1 MMIISHTYHN
11 YITIF
16 ISVPNFMIYVT
27 TMYICPLFLLSPS
40 LYLFITSN
48 LSSWLLYQWGGSRRR
63 FSIFKCSTITA
74 ILNNCLF
81 LLLLLLSCLLCCLW
95 PFTIFLSIQ
104 ILFAILSANFNSY
117 ILRMLSKVVYL
128 FAWWVV
134 LWTLYISFFLFKL

>member
-1 MMIISHTYHN
+1 
-11 YITIF
+11 
-16 ISVPNFMIYVT
+16 MIYVT
-27 TMYICPLFLLSPS
+27 AMYIWPLFLLSPS

-48 LSSWLLYQWGGSRRR
+48 LSSWLLYQWGCSWRR

-74 ILNNCLF
+74 ILNDCLF

-95 PFTIFLSIQ
+95 SFIIRDLLRIQ
-104 ILFAILSANFNSY
+104 IILAILSANFNSY
-117 ILRMLSKVVYL
+117 ILRMLCKVIYL